1 MPKGR
6 PWPRAER
13 SESVGYAPPGWPD
26 RVRPPGSPNWEL
38 TATEFLLDCCPA
50 DYRRYQLLRRHPVVL
65 AGFAAIFVEAQE
77 RASREGL
84 AGVRMSL
91 ADLVA
96 PEVIAGAVEVWSQQQ
111 AFLSRLGREVN
122 LVEQALRGRRFV
134 PLM

>member
-1 MPKGR
+1 MAASGAVGINGVCAAGVAGAGPAAGGSGR
-6 PWPRAER
+6 
-13 SESVGYAPPGWPD
+13 
-26 RVRPPGSPNWEL
+26 EL

-50 DYRRYQLLRRHPVVL
+50 DYRRYRLLRRHPVVL
-65 AGFAAIFVEAQE
+65 ARFAAVFVEAQE

-111 AFLSRLGREVN
+111 AFLARLRREVTM
-122 LVEQALRGRRFV
+122 VEEALRGRRFV
-134 PLM
+134 PTM